1 MIRKPLQFCDV
12 ATRRIKRASEVT
24 KNTLLQEMILQA
36 LRNQLVFRYVLMDSW
51 FASKD
56 NFELILSKHKHFVA
70 VLKDNWLVALSQAD
84 KEQGRFVRVDSLQ
97 SNKQVMRGW
106 LKCFSLA
113 ESLRTKMA
121 APVG

>member
-1 MIRKPLQFCDV
+1 MF
-12 ATRRIKRASEVT
+12 
-24 KNTLLQEMILQA
+24 LQA
-36 LRNQLVFRYVLMDSW
+36 LQNQLVFRYVLMDSW
-51 FASKD
+51 FASKE

-70 VLKDNWLVALSQAD
+70 VLKDNRLVALSQAD

-97 SNKQVMRGW
+97 LADKQVVRGW

-121 APVG
+121 APIG